1 MQKEIFNTIVLNL
14 YPLNRGFTIGFNV
27 KSTYTSMSLN
37 LTSED
42 LQELNMTETK
52 PLSYEENEFL
62 FYVNSGEIPPILI
75 DLIDHINVSTII
87 NRFKL
92 IFSSNYNNLFMHFKG
107 AIILRRMYYIRN
119 SRLSS

>member
-1 MQKEIFNTIVLNL
+1 
-14 YPLNRGFTIGFNV
+14 
-27 KSTYTSMSLN
+27 MSLN